1 MTTKQL
7 TPERFAD
14 AFARMLLVRRFEETV
29 WDLYRRGEMPGL
41 AHLSIGQEAVAVG
54 VCSALEPN
62 DYIVSTH
69 RGHGHCIAKGT
80 HPNALMSEMLGRSD
94 GICRGRGG
102 TMHFADIEH
111 YNVGA
116 MGIVGAGVGVGGGLA
131 LACALREDGQLAV
144 AFCGDGAINEG
155 IVYETLNL
163 AAIWRLPLIVVCENN
178 QYGEYTAA
186 SSVSAGV
193 SLSARAAAMDIATAG
208 VDGMD
213 IAEVFSATANAA
225 AHARSG
231 QGPVFLEC
239 ETYRFSGHHVGD
251 LERYRTK
258 EEVEQWR
265 LRDPI
270 ERAAAHLRANG
281 VEESSLDQAR
291 AAADESVTAAVEFAR
306 ASALPAPEEIGK
318 YVYVD

>member
-1 MTTKQL
+1 M
-7 TPERFAD
+7 TPEQLLA
-14 AFARMLLVRRFEETV
+14 AFGRMLTVRRFEETV

-54 VCSALEPN
+54 VCFALEDD

-80 HPNALMSEMLGRSD
+80 SPKALMAEMLGKSD

-111 YNVGA
+111 HNVGA
-116 MGIVGAGVGVGGGLA
+116 MGIVGAGVGLGGGLA
-131 LACALREDGQLAV
+131 LACAMHESGQIAA

-155 IVYETLNL
+155 VMYETLNL

-186 SSVSAGV
+186 RAVTAGGR
-193 SLSARAAAMDIATAG
+193 LSARAEAMGVATAE

-213 IAEVFSATANAA
+213 VADVYRATAAAA

-231 QGPVFLEC
+231 EGPVFLEC

-258 EEVEQWR
+258 DEVEFWR
-265 LRDPI
+265 QRDPI
-270 ERAAAHLRANG
+270 ENAAEQLRALGVADSELENADAAAL
-281 VEESSLDQAR
+281 AR
-291 AAADESVTAAVEFAR
+291 VAEAVEFAR
-306 ASALPAPEEIGK
+306 ASAFPEPSELMD
-318 YVYVD
+318 YVYVR